1 MKIKLAN
8 IFFKGQ
14 FNLMK
19 DCEFKTAKKHKKRWV
34 KNAPST
40 VTKNYIRLN
49 FLEQGMKLT
58 YL

>member
-1 MKIKLAN
+1 
-8 IFFKGQ
+8 
-14 FNLMK
+14 MK